1 MKCVQSLFLLCLMDV
16 FSAVSKVTFK
26 NQLLIQSS
34 SEYCVSLY
42 SLWHEIQ
49 KSRYQTLF
57 THISCVTQTGF

>member
-1 MKCVQSLFLLCLMDV
+1 MDV
-16 FSAVSKVTFK
+16 FSSVSKVTFK